1 MSAYCEPSTCWSLCD
16 SFEYSLVKKRD
27 IVSAFKELPAGPQ
40 FPYLHKRDED
50 NPSLPGLLWGIS
62 SDGGC
67 ERSLLVC
74 MRRWSPELTFSRA
87 ASAPG
92 KFPTRF

>member
-1 MSAYCEPSTCWSLCD
+1 M
-16 SFEYSLVKKRD
+16 
-27 IVSAFKELPAGPQ
+27 VSAFKELPAGPQ

-50 NPSLPGLLWGIS
+50 NPCLPGLLWGIS

-67 ERSLLVC
+67 ERYLLAC
-74 MRRWSPELTFSRA
+74 IRRWSPELTFSHA

-92 KFPTRF
+92 KFPTHF